1 MVYCISKDQWNSS
14 QVSYKYGGF
23 LSEYKQKIRNSSGM
37 IEDQFVPNSSGRTR
51 NHLFMKFFRAR
62 PIFFELFLG

>member
-37 IEDQFVPNSSGRTR
+37 KINLYQILQGEQEITFS
-51 NHLFMKFFRAR
+51 
-62 PIFFELFLG
+62 